1 MIGFLLTFLLGTN
14 LEESTS
20 YCGKFQKKN
29 FDCYCGPQL
38 PFISDIKSD
47 AEQTSFFVENAE
59 KTSCTCY

>member
-47 AEQTSFFVENAE
+47 AEQTSFF
-59 KTSCTCY
+59 